1 MFPACVIQVEP
12 VGQIL
17 EKSDPGFIG
26 SQVDPFVLQGTSEP
40 LNEDIVPEAASAV
53 HADPHLPL
61 LQHSGE
67 RLAGELPTLVAIEYP
82 RSAISAQR
90 FLEGIHTKSAVKCV
104 GQAPA
109 KYFSAGPVHDGNQV
123 HEPSGHRNVGDIR
136 CPYLVG
142 LVYTQPPEQIR
153 LHRMPRIA
161 FAGAGFGR

>member
-1 MFPACVIQVEP
+1 MFPACVVPVEP

-17 EKSDPGFIG
+17 EKFGPGFIG
-26 SQVDPFVLQGTSEP
+26 SKVDPFVLQGTSEP
-40 LNEDIVPEAASAV
+40 LNEDVILEAIFAV

-67 RLAGELPTLVAIEYP
+67 RLAGELTDLVAIEYLG
-82 RSAISAQR
+82 STVSVQR
-90 FLEGIHTKSAVKCV
+90 FLESIHTKSTVKCV

-153 LHRMPRIA
+153 VHRMPRIA
-161 FAGAGFGR
+161 LAHARFGR